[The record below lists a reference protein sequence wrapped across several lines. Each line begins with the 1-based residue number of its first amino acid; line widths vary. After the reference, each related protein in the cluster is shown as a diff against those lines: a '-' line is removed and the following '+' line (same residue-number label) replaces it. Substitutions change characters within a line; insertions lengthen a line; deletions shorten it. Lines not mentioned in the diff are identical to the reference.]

1 MPSQKTILCVDDD
14 KMSRMILCEFIGRL
28 GHYTAEEARS
38 GQDCLDFLKH
48 NRVDLVILD
57 YNLGDTDGLTVCRKI
72 QSNSLN
78 PEVPVIINSVL
89 DRQDLKNNCGNNNIV
104 KIVQKPYS
112 FDHLQQDIA
121 TFVGAC

>member
-14 KMSRMILCEFIGRL
+14 KMCRHILCEFIGRL
-28 GHYTAEEARS
+28 GHYTTEEAES
-38 GQDCLDFLKH
+38 GQDCLDFLKL

-57 YNLGDTDGLTVCRKI
+57 YNLGDTDGLTVCREI

-89 DRQDLKNNCGNNNIV
+89 DRQDLKNHCGNNNIV

-112 FDHLQQDIA
+112 FDHLQQDIE
-121 TFVGAC
+121 TFVEAS